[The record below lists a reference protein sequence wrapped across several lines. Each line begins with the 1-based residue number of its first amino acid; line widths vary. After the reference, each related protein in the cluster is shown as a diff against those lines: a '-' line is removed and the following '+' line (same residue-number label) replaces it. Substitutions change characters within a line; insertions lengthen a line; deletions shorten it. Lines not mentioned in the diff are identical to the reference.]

1 MSQANRDAPTSHAR
15 RRFIR
20 AAGMALGGGTAA
32 LGMSG
37 AVPVA
42 AATGTAAA
50 AGSAGMM
57 SAARQVNY
65 SALTESMASLR
76 TVGDAGRAARR
87 LMEWYAAASPAER
100 ADIDGALDVLV
111 TLPGAFS
118 SLDVRDRLTLLAE
131 QLTGPQEVK
140 ITTAIGLAIA
150 GLSESHTGP
159 GNALAA
165 GRLYARTIRALPAQ
179 PVRAPQPQK
188 PSTAPAPCRP
198 QLG

>member
-1 MSQANRDAPTSHAR
+1 MSQASKGTPKSHTR

-20 AAGMALGGGTAA
+20 AIGMVFGGGTAA
-32 LGMSG
+32 LGLSG
-37 AVPVA
+37 AVPVS
-42 AATGTAAA
+42 AATRTADTAS
-50 AGSAGMM
+50 SAGMM
-57 SAARQVNY
+57 SFARQMNY

-76 TVGDAGRAARR
+76 TVGDAGKAARR
-87 LMEWYAAASPAER
+87 LMEWYAAAGPAER
-100 ADIDGALDVLV
+100 ADIDGALDALV

-131 QLTGPQEVK
+131 QLTGPQEIK

-150 GLSESHTGP
+150 GLSESHSGP

-179 PVRAPQPQK
+179 PVGPSQPK
-188 PSTAPAPCRP
+188 PSGAPAPCRP
-198 QLG
+198 GLG